1 MVFTLHQYILRELLR
16 VFVLAT
22 VTLTFVLSLSSM
34 LRPIQDF
41 GVGPSQAIHILGYFI
56 PIMLTV
62 VLPMSALFSAALVYG
77 RFASDNELDACRA
90 SGISLMTL
98 IYPGLCLAVA
108 ISITTL
114 ILSFH
119 VVPAFV
125 ARAEKSIQGNAKQIL
140 FRNIQRKGF
149 YELPGGRYRIYA
161 DHANASTDTLV
172 GVIVVDA
179 KNSSINKRM
188 FARRAKIEIE
198 TTRDSTIVA
207 IIAQEAYQIDE
218 HNLQSVHSRE
228 VPVTITFPP
237 MLSDDIKF
245 QKLDKLKEIQA
256 DMSNFKPVRDAAI
269 AAKTQLATEL
279 LCESIEEQ
287 IAKKDDNYYQLRSE
301 NRVIM
306 FTAAGCSVRGKRTVI
321 LSPPVE
327 LREYDTVL
335 QELLLKWHSDEP
347 GTIEFKDDVMDP
359 APVVI
364 LENASWQRAADGYKS
379 PTPVPKR
386 VIEGLA
392 LSGTIKS
399 KLQSKKLLDL
409 MDTIPANSAEPILEN
424 PPSGELSHLYDTL
437 KYEMWVTSKDI
448 ISEIHSRLVFGI
460 GSIVLILIAIALG
473 ISLKGGHMLSAFG
486 TSALPAG
493 ALVVFV
499 LSGKQLTKTRN
510 VNVPEYAGTLVMWL
524 GVVLLCI
531 VTVMIY
537 RKLMRT

>member
-1 MVFTLHQYILRELLR
+1 MVFTLHRYILRELLR

-34 LRPIQDF
+34 LRPIQEF
-41 GVGPSQAIHILGYFI
+41 GVGPGQAIHILGYFI

-62 VLPMSALFSAALVYG
+62 VLPMSALFSASLVYG

-98 IYPGLCLAVA
+98 IYPGVCLAVA

-119 VVPAFV
+119 IVPAFV

-140 FRNIQRKGF
+140 FRNIQRKGY
-149 YELPGGRYRIYA
+149 YELPGGRYFIYA
-161 DHANASTDTLV
+161 DHANPATDTLI
-172 GVIVVDA
+172 GVVVVDA
-179 KNSSINKRM
+179 KNRTINKRI
-188 FARRAKIEIE
+188 FARRAKIQIE
-198 TTRDSTIVA
+198 TGSNSTIVT
-207 IIAQEAYQIDE
+207 IVAQETHQIDE
-218 HNLQSVHSRE
+218 HNLQQAYSKE
-228 VPVTITFPP
+228 APVLMKFPP

-256 DMSNFKPVRDAAI
+256 DMSNFEPVRKAAI
-269 AAKTQLATEL
+269 AAKTQLAAEIL
-279 LCESIEEQ
+279 SESIAKQ
-287 IAKKDDNYYQLRSE
+287 IAKEDDNYYQLRSE
-301 NRVIM
+301 SRVIM
-306 FTAAGCSVRGKRTVI
+306 FTAAGCSTRGKRTIV
-321 LSPPVE
+321 LSPPVK

-335 QELLLKWHSDEP
+335 QELMYKWHSDEP
-347 GTIEFKDDVMDP
+347 AAIEFKDDVIDP

-364 LENASWQRAADGYKS
+364 LRNASWERVVDGYKS
-379 PTPVPKR
+379 PTPVPRR

-392 LSGTIKS
+392 FSKTIKS

-409 MDTIPANSAEPILEN
+409 MDTIPVDSADPILEN
-424 PPSGELSHLYDTL
+424 PPSGELSRLYNTV
-437 KYEMWVTSKDI
+437 KFEMWVASKDI

-460 GSIVLILIAIALG
+460 GCIVLILIAIALG

-499 LSGKQLTKTRN
+499 ISGKQLTKTRN
-510 VNVPEYAGTLVMWL
+510 ANIPEYTGTLVMWL

-531 VTVMIY
+531 VAVMLY